1 MTTPPLSWPACS
13 ESDPIARPAIGLLR
27 ATWGTVPRVETVLV
41 TGAAGT
47 VGNYVVGLA
56 EAAGYAVV
64 ANDLNARGL
73 RQPTRG
79 RIVAGDLL
87 LPEVRARALKG
98 VEHVIHTAALLD
110 SAAHAAALTQTN
122 TELVRLLYED
132 AAAHGAQ
139 RFVHMST
146 CMLYAA
152 GGRGALSEASET
164 AARGPHGAS
173 KLGAEV
179 FLRAHGR
186 GDGPA
191 WTILRAAPVYGR
203 RGRHFA
209 ASLLV
214 IGPVLRLLSPVL
226 PRVSGGPLH
235 TFVHAE
241 DVARALLFALRDV
254 RTHHGIYNVADDD
267 AIPLGERLSLTFD
280 AYGLR
285 TVRAGELPAWM
296 LSLAE
301 RGARTP
307 GVAAAVDAGALALW
321 RAVVLRHQLKPALR
335 PRLDREAVTLL
346 GGDLVIDTS
355 RLRALGFRPK
365 ADRFADGW
373 ASVLRWYQAEG
384 WVPRY

>member
-1 MTTPPLSWPACS
+1 M
-13 ESDPIARPAIGLLR
+13 
-27 ATWGTVPRVETVLV
+27 ETVLV

-64 ANDLNARGL
+64 ACDVNARGL

-79 RIVAGDLL
+79 RIVLGDLL
-87 LPEVRARALKG
+87 DPQVRARALEG
-98 VEHVIHTAALLD
+98 VDHVVHTAALLD
-110 SAAHAAALTQTN
+110 ATADTEALGRVN
-122 TELVRLLYED
+122 TELVRLLFED
-132 AAAHGAQ
+132 AARLGLA

-152 GGRGALSEASET
+152 HQTQPLTEDAET
-164 AARGPHGAS
+164 AARGPHGLS
-173 KLGAEV
+173 KLGAEA
-179 FLRAHGR
+179 FLRGRGR

-191 WTILRAAPVYGR
+191 WTILRAAPIYGR

-214 IGPVLRLLSPVL
+214 IGPLLRMISPIV
-226 PRVSGGPLH
+226 PRVSGGPRH

-241 DVARALLFALRDV
+241 DVARALLFALREP
-254 RTHHGIYNVADDD
+254 RTQYGIYNVADED
-267 AIPLGERLSLTFD
+267 AISLGDRIALTFD

-285 TVRAGELPAWM
+285 SLRAGELPGWLLA
-296 LSLAE
+296 LSG
-301 RGARTP
+301 RGARQP
-307 GVAAAVDAGALALW
+307 GAVAAIDATVLAMW
-321 RAVVLRHQLKPALR
+321 KAVVLRHGLKPALR
-335 PRLDREAVTLL
+335 PRLDREAITLL
-346 GGDLVIDTS
+346 DDDLVIDSS

-365 ADRFADGW
+365 APRFAEGW

>member
-1 MTTPPLSWPACS
+1 M
-13 ESDPIARPAIGLLR
+13 
-27 ATWGTVPRVETVLV
+27 ETVLV

-56 EAAGYAVV
+56 EAAGYTVV
-64 ANDLNARGL
+64 ASDINALGL

-79 RIVAGDLL
+79 RIVTGDLL
-87 LPEVRARALKG
+87 DADVRARALEG
-98 VEHVIHTAALLD
+98 VDHVIHTAALLD
-110 SAAHAAALTQTN
+110 ATADTEALGRVN
-122 TELVRLLYED
+122 TDLVRLLYED
-132 AAAHGAQ
+132 AARLRLQ

-152 GGRGALSEASET
+152 KSAQPLTEDAET
-164 AARGPHGAS
+164 AARGPHGLS
-173 KLGAEV
+173 KLGAEA
-179 FLRAHGR
+179 FLRGHGR

-214 IGPVLRLLSPVL
+214 IGPVLRLMSPIV
-226 PRVSGGPLH
+226 PRVTGGPRH

-241 DVARALLFALRDV
+241 DVARALLFALREP
-254 RTHHGIYNVADDD
+254 RTQYGIYNVADDD
-267 AIPLGERLSLTFD
+267 AISLGDRLALTFD

-285 TVRAGELPAWM
+285 SMRAGELPSWLLA
-296 LSLAE
+296 LSD
-301 RGARTP
+301 RGARSP
-307 GVAAAVDAGALALW
+307 AAVGAVDTAALALW
-321 RAVVLRHQLKPALR
+321 KAVVLRHRLKPALR

-346 GGDLVIDTS
+346 DDDLVIDTS
-355 RLRALGFRPK
+355 RLRALGFKPK
-365 ADRFADGW
+365 APRFAEGW